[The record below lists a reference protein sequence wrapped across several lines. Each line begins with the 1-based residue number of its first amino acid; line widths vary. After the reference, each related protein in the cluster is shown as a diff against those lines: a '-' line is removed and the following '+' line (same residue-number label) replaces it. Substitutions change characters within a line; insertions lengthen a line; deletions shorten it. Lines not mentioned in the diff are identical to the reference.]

1 MSEAKGMGIK
11 MKDIKRFFRGNQL
24 VNIPKKEKDK
34 VLLFDY
40 LITFFDKEIIYTE
53 KEINN
58 ILSEFYSDYAILR
71 RYLVDFGYLSREND
85 GSSYTVIERKGIK
98 NEY

>member
-1 MSEAKGMGIK
+1 
-11 MKDIKRFFRGNQL
+11 MKNIKRFFRSNQL

-58 ILSEFYSDYAILR
+58 ILREFYSDYAILR
-71 RYLVDFGYLSREND
+71 RYLVDFGYLSRESD
-85 GSSYTVIERKGIK
+85 GSSYTVIERKVIK
-98 NEY
+98 KWILKI